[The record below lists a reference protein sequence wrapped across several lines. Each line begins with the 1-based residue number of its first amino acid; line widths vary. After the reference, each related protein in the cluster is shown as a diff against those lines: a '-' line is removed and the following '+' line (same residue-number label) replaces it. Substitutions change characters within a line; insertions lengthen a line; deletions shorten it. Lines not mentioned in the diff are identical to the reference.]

1 MAFYKR
7 YRIPFQSK
15 EGTQYMLYIYEQ
27 TSGSVTT
34 LTGAENPFETS
45 EKYDD
50 DFLTPI
56 REQTGYIRVI
66 DETESGN
73 LMETLMPTNN
83 LSKMVKL
90 YTGSW
95 SGGSFTDST
104 CVWRGFM
111 CANAFTQSW
120 DKQKKVVEFPV
131 KSILGVAQDLYLPST
146 AAGAIRS
153 FALLLDLLFTELD
166 NILAPSSVTVI
177 SSLYHSNEDLFL
189 VDIQFPVFFEQE
201 EIDNQGDS
209 TVELIGQTYYEAISS
224 VLKMYGFMMREDGEK
239 IYIAQYDEITT
250 ASGNQT
256 LWTALYPWAY
266 VHTMAHSDTPISPS
280 VAALVTFPNL
290 LDNFTFK
297 GRNNMLSFMQ
307 GHKAVKITVQA
318 TDKLPFK
325 ITLPLTTEDSST
337 VRQITPISNC
347 QAYVQPH
354 PPRSNNLETYNYYG
368 YIGSGNPVTASY
380 ADCMMNSV
388 MDMPLYK
395 QYDTVCIMGAFPC
408 RWKSTLN
415 STLSAVLKNGIL
427 LNQLYVSNATESMPT
442 NIIYSI
448 KSPVSYSFVGGY
460 LNIQFNNYNFEL
472 GNVGSPDSQLYFGG
486 KSVSFMNVKLR
497 FGTKY
502 WSGSQWVSN
511 DRGFILTVDGDH
523 VASNKT
529 TDMNVDESAGYF
541 IPVDSSL
548 SGDIEF
554 SFRCY
559 ATAQFVNAY
568 QIVHSRIISDLNIQ
582 YLPTIDETASQRTEN
597 VYRKSIVSSGFTDE
611 IENSLELG
619 TLNNNIKSQRF
630 LMRYYQSYIQTLAYN
645 AGNSY
650 QDIRP
655 EMNLL
660 NRMSVYYSRT
670 RRTMTAIGKPLV
682 DIFNKVFRDSQ
693 LRDYFAVDAKHN
705 WRDDTQEIKFIEVS

>member
-34 LTGAENPFETS
+34 LTGADNPFETS

-66 DETESGN
+66 DDTESGN
-73 LMETLMPTNN
+73 LMQTLMPTNN

-95 SGGSFTDST
+95 SGSNFTDST

-120 DKQKKVVEFPV
+120 DKQKKVIEFPV

-146 AAGAIRS
+146 TAGAIRS
-153 FALLLDLLFTELD
+153 FALLLDLLFTEMN
-166 NILAPSSVTVI
+166 NILAPTSITVV

-201 EIDNQGDS
+201 QIDNQGDS
-209 TVELIGQTYYEAISS
+209 TVELIGQTYYEAISA
-224 VLKMYGFMMREDGEK
+224 VLKLYGFMMREDGEK
-239 IYIAQYDEITT
+239 IYIAQYDLITT
-250 ASGNQT
+250 DSGNQT
-256 LWTALYPWAY
+256 LWTAVYTWAQI
-266 VHTMAHSDTPISPS
+266 HSMAHDDTPLSPT
-280 VAALVTFPNL
+280 AALVTFPSL

-307 GHKAVKITVQA
+307 GHKAVKITVPA

-325 ITLPLTTEDSST
+325 ITFPLTTEDATT
-337 VRQITPISNC
+337 VHQITPISNC
-347 QAYVQPH
+347 AAYVQPH
-354 PPRSNNLETYNYYG
+354 PPRSNNIETFNYYG
-368 YIGSGNPVTASY
+368 YAGSGTPLTTNFN
-380 ADCMMNSV
+380 DCVAGSV
-388 MDMPLYK
+388 IGIPLYK
-395 QYDTVCIMGAFPC
+395 QYDTICIMGAFPC

-415 STLSAVLKNGIL
+415 SNLSAVLKNGL
-427 LNQLYVSNATESMPT
+427 FLNQLYVSNATESLPT

-448 KSPVSYSFVGGY
+448 KSPISYSFIGGY

-472 GNVGSPDSQLYFGG
+472 GDVGSPSSQLYFGG

-502 WSGSQWVSN
+502 WSGSAWVSN

-529 TDMNVDESAGYF
+529 SSMNVDESAGYF

-554 SFRCY
+554 SIRCY

-597 VYRKSIVSSGFTDE
+597 VYRKSIVNSGFTDE
-611 IENSLELG
+611 IENSLVIG

-630 LMRYYQSYIQTLAYN
+630 IMRYYQSYIQTLAYN

-650 QDIRP
+650 QDVRP
-655 EMNLL
+655 ELNLL
-660 NRMSVYYSRT
+660 QRMSSYYGAT

-682 DIFNKVFRDSQ
+682 DIFSKVFRDSQ
-693 LRDYFAVDAKHN
+693 LKDYFAVDAKHN
-705 WRDDTQEIKFIEVS
+705 WRDDTQEVKFIEVT

>member
-1 MAFYKR
+1 
-7 YRIPFQSK
+7 
-15 EGTQYMLYIYEQ
+15 MLYIYEQ

-146 AAGAIRS
+146 AAGAIKS
-153 FALLLDLLFTELD
+153 FAYLLDLLFTEM
-166 NILAPSSVTVI
+166 NNVLAPSSVTVI
-177 SSLYHSNEDLFL
+177 SSLYQSNEDLFL

-239 IYIAQYDEITT
+239 IYIAQYDEIVT

-256 LWTALYPWAY
+256 LWTAVYTWAQ
-266 VHTMAHSDTPISPS
+266 VHNMAHNDTPATPT
-280 VAALVTFPNL
+280 AALVTFPSL
-290 LDNFTFK
+290 LDNFNFK

-368 YIGSGNPVTASY
+368 YIGSGNPITASY
-380 ADCMMNSV
+380 VDCMMNSV

-395 QYDTVCIMGAFPC
+395 QYDTICIMGAFPC

-448 KSPVSYSFVGGY
+448 KSPISYSFIGGY
-460 LNIQFNNYNFEL
+460 LNIQFKNYNFEL
-472 GNVGSPDSQLYFGG
+472 GDVGSPDSQLYFGG

-529 TDMNVDESAGYF
+529 ADMNVDESAGYF

-559 ATAQFVNAY
+559 ATAHFVNAY

-597 VYRKSIVSSGFTDE
+597 VYRKSIVNSGFTDE

-682 DIFNKVFRDSQ
+682 DIFNRVFRDSQ
-693 LRDYFAVDAKHN
+693 LRDYFAIDAKHN
-705 WRDDTQEIKFIEVS
+705 WRDDTQEVKFIEVS

>member
-34 LTGAENPFETS
+34 LTGADVPFETS
-45 EKYDD
+45 ERYDD

-66 DETESGN
+66 DETASGN
-73 LMETLMPTNN
+73 LMETLMPNNN

-95 SGGSFTDST
+95 SGDNFTDST

-111 CANAFTQSW
+111 CANAFTQRW

-146 AAGAIRS
+146 AAGTIRS
-153 FALLLDLLFTELD
+153 FALLLDLLFTEMS
-166 NILAPSSVTVI
+166 NILAPTSVTVV
-177 SSLYHSNEDLFL
+177 SSLYHSNQDLFL
-189 VDIQFPVFFEQE
+189 VDIQFPIFFDQEQ
-201 EIDNQGDS
+201 IDNQGDS
-209 TVELIGQTYYEAISS
+209 TVELIGQTYYEAISA
-224 VLKMYGFMMREDGEK
+224 VLKLYGFMMREDGEK
-239 IYIAQYDEITT
+239 IYIAQYDEIVTT
-250 ASGNQT
+250 NGAQT
-256 LWTALYPWAY
+256 LWTAVYTWAQ
-266 VHTMAHSDTPISPS
+266 VHSMAHNDEPLSPT
-280 VAALVTFPNL
+280 AALVTFPNL
-290 LDNFTFK
+290 LDSFTFK
-297 GRNNMLSFMQ
+297 GRNNMRSFMQ
-307 GHKAVKITVQA
+307 GHKAVKITVPA

-325 ITLPLTTEDSST
+325 ITLPLTTEDDST
-337 VRQITPISNC
+337 VHQITPISNC
-347 QAYVQPH
+347 QAYMQPH
-354 PPRSNNLETYNYYG
+354 PPRSNNLETFNYYG
-368 YIGSGNPVTASY
+368 YMGSGNPFPTSY
-380 ADCMMNSV
+380 TDCMQNSV
-388 MDMPLYK
+388 MDLPLYK

-415 STLSAVLKNGIL
+415 SNLSAVLKNGIC
-427 LNQLYVSNATESMPT
+427 LNQLYVSNATESLPT

-448 KSPVSYSFVGGY
+448 KSPISYSFIGGY

-472 GNVGSPDSQLYFGG
+472 GTVGSPNNQLYFGG

-502 WSGSQWVSN
+502 WSGSAWVSN

-529 TDMNVDESAGYF
+529 SSMNVDESAGYF

-554 SFRCY
+554 SIRCY
-559 ATAQFVNAY
+559 ATAHYVNEY

-582 YLPTIDETASQRTEN
+582 YLPTIDEAASQRTEN

-611 IENSLELG
+611 IENALELG

-630 LMRYYQSYIQTLAYN
+630 LMRDYQSYIQTLAYN
-645 AGNSY
+645 AGNYY
-650 QDIRP
+650 QDVRP
-655 EMNLL
+655 ELNLL
-660 NRMSVYYSRT
+660 NRMSIHYSLT

-682 DIFNKVFRDSQ
+682 DIFSKVFRDSQ
-693 LRDYFAVDAKHN
+693 LKDYFAIDAKHD
-705 WRDDTQEIKFIEVS
+705 WRDDTQEVKFIEVS